1 MDVPRHERGPAIRIG
16 ISSCLLGQAVRFDGG
31 HKRNNYVIDTL
42 GRHFE
47 FVPVCPEVAIGLGTP
62 RQPVRLVGDAR
73 RPRVVGTKDPTLDVT
88 AALQDYGRTKAAE
101 LHDLSGYIL
110 KRGSPSCGMERVKV
124 YSGHGGPPRHGVGVY
139 AREIMEQ
146 LPALPVEEEGRLMDP
161 VLRENFIQRVFVYHR
176 WQSLAASGL
185 TAAKLVGFHTNHKFI
200 ILAHDERRYRQLGRL
215 VAKAGT
221 EDLNTLAAR
230 YLTQLM
236 QALRRR
242 ATRKRHSNVLLHLA
256 GYLKQRLDAG
266 DKAELLALIEAY
278 RAGRIP
284 LVVPMTLLKHYLRRL
299 PDRYLGGQHYFD
311 PHPQALMLRN
321 AI

>member
-62 RQPVRLVGDAR
+62 RQPVRLVGDTR
-73 RPRVVGTKDPTLDVT
+73 RLRAVGTKDPTLDVT
-88 AALQDYGRTKAAE
+88 AALADYGRTKADE

-124 YSGHGGPPRHGVGVY
+124 YAGHGSPGRHGVGVY
-139 AREIMEQ
+139 ARAIMEQ

-185 TAAKLVGFHTNHKFI
+185 TAAKLVQFHTRHKFI

-215 VAKAGT
+215 VAKVGT

-230 YLTQLM
+230 YLMQLM
-236 QALRRR
+236 QALGQR

-284 LVVPMTLLKHYLRRL
+284 LVVPVTLFKHYLRRL
-299 PDRYLGGQHYFD
+299 PDPYLGRQHYLA
-311 PHPQALMLRN
+311 PHPEALMLRN